1 MKRILINATQ
11 QEELRVAIVD
21 GQKLYNLDI
30 EVPSREQKKSSIFK
44 GKITRVEPSLEAAF
58 VDFGSER
65 HGFLPFK
72 EIARHYWSEKA
83 QKSEKRP
90 SIKEA
95 VKEGQELIVQVEK
108 EERGNKGAALTTK
121 VSLAGRYLVLMPTE
135 PRAGGVSRRIE
146 GEDRKQVREAMREL
160 KMPENMGTIV
170 RTAGVGRSSEE
181 LQWDLDYLST
191 LWAAIEKAAEGRPS
205 PFLIFHD
212 TSVIIRALRDHYDSD
227 ISEVIIDDPA
237 VHKQAEEF
245 IQQVM
250 PHNLRKLKLYQEKVP
265 LFNRFQIETQIES
278 AFQRQVTLPS
288 GGAIVIDQNEALT
301 AIDINS
307 ARATKGGD
315 IEETALHTNLEAAEE
330 IGRQL
335 RLRDLGGL
343 FVIDFIDMMPNRNQ
357 RDVENRLRQVLKH
370 DRARVQV
377 GRISRFGLL
386 EMSRQRLR
394 PSLGESSQEVCPICS
409 GHGTIRSVES
419 LALSVLRLLQEE
431 AVKDKTGAVLAHLPV
446 DVATFL
452 LNEKRTE
459 IGVIEERHGLRI
471 ILVPDVNFE
480 RPNYKLERLRADDNQ
495 HAATRTSSHELPEK
509 KETELPMA
517 EKPPVQLSEQAAVQS
532 VAVAGPAPAPPPQ
545 AAPSAAV
552 APQQPGLFVRLWKG
566 LFATGTPTE
575 APEEKQTERKPQS
588 QRNTQHRNPQQRHG
602 RGGNTQRNRSP
613 NNRRRRS
620 NNRSNN
626 NQGNN
631 SPNPNAKS
639 DTQANQGNQAEQNKP
654 SSANGNKAKTNRPPR
669 SRTPRKNQ
677 AVKQTQDNSSP
688 KETSKEAVQTT
699 STNKTTTPETTPAN
713 PTQQKTAET
722 NAQPAKDSTTTES
735 KEATAEKQP
744 QKKPANSARKRR
756 TRRSPRRTAAKRPT
770 EKPSSSNTEATPQKT
785 AEVQPTA
792 KPADKIDKPKAAKP
806 TSTDSVDKP
815 KVDKPTTTDKV
826 AKPKVDKRTTAD
838 KLDKPKVDKPT
849 SSDSVDKPKVDKPT
863 TDKPKTNSEQK
874 APSSKSADNQATVNS
889 EKATPKAI
897 EK

>member
-170 RTAGVGRSSEE
+170 RTAGVGRSTEE

-191 LWAAIEKAAEGRPS
+191 LWAAIEKAAKGRPS

-278 AFQRQVTLPS
+278 AFQREVTLPS

-419 LALSVLRLLQEE
+419 LALSILRLLQEE

-495 HAATRTSSHELPEK
+495 HAAMRTSSHELPEK
-509 KETELPMA
+509 KETEVPMA
-517 EKPPVQLSEQAAVQS
+517 EQQPVHFSEQAAVQS
-532 VAVAGPAPAPPPQ
+532 VAVAAPAPAPTPQ

-552 APQQPGLFVRLWKG
+552 TPQQPGLFVRLWKG
-566 LFATGTPTE
+566 LFATGVPDE
-575 APEEKQTERKPQS
+575 APEEKKTGEKPQS
-588 QRNTQHRNPQQRHG
+588 QRNTQQRNPQQRHG

-631 SPNPNAKS
+631 NPNPNAKP
-639 DTQANQGNQAEQNKP
+639 DALGNQGNQGNQAEQNKP
-654 SSANGNKAKTNRPPR
+654 SSANGNKAKTNRPSR
-669 SRTPRKNQ
+669 SRTPRKNP
-677 AVKQTQDNSSP
+677 AVKQTQNNPSP

-699 STNKTTTPETTPAN
+699 STNKPNTPEATQAK
-713 PTQQKTAET
+713 PTQQNKPQEKTTET
-722 NAQPAKDSTTTES
+722 NTQQAKDSATTAAASSRPTES
-735 KEATAEKQP
+735 KESAAEQQP
-744 QKKPANSARKRR
+744 QKKAANSGRKRR
-756 TRRSPRRTAAKRPT
+756 TRRSPRRTAAKKPA
-770 EKPSSSNTEATPQKT
+770 EKPSSSNTEAMPQKA

-792 KPADKIDKPKAAKP
+792 KPADK
-806 TSTDSVDKP
+806 VDKP
-815 KVDKPTTTDKV
+815 KVDKPVTADKAADKPKAEKAATADRV
-826 AKPKVDKRTTAD
+826 GKPKVE
-838 KLDKPKVDKPT
+838 
-849 SSDSVDKPKVDKPT
+849 KPT
-863 TDKPKTNSEQK
+863 TDNPKTNDKQK
-874 APSSKSADNQATVNS
+874 ALSSKNTDNQTAANQ
-889 EKATPKAI
+889 EKATPKAV
-897 EK
+897 EE